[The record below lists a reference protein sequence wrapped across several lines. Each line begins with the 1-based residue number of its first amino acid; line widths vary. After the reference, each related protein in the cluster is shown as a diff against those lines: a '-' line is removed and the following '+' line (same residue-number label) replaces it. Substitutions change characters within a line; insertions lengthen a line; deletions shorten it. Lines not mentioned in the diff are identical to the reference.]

1 MTAQSPL
8 PVGETVTLK
17 VIVRVFGE
25 GHPHQIFGTIIS
37 GAEHLDLPQGDTV
50 MVVGKFL
57 IEGGI
62 KAVDTEK
69 WASAMSFSSLMHS
82 I

>member
-8 PVGETVTLK
+8 PPGETVTLK
-17 VIVRVFGE
+17 VIVRVYGDGE
-25 GHPHQIFGTIIS
+25 PAQVFGTIIT

-50 MVVGKFL
+50 MVVGKFS
-57 IEGGI
+57 IQGGL
-62 KAVDTEK
+62 KSVDTDK
-69 WASAMSFSSLMHS
+69 WSSAMSRSLLMAK